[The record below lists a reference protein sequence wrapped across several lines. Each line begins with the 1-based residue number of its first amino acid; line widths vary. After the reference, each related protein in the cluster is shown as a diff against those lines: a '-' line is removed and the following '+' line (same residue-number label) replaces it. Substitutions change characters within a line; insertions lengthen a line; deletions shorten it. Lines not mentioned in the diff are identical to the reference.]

1 MSLSANILQS
11 LPMETGASN
20 ILARVSLVWAGSRQG
35 DPPSLEQVDEE
46 GRRAALSVARLVCTL
61 SGVRWGLPS
70 WLMDT
75 ARERARR

>member
-1 MSLSANILQS
+1 M
-11 LPMETGASN
+11 
-20 ILARVSLVWAGSRQG
+20 
-35 DPPSLEQVDEE
+35 EQVDEE

-75 ARERARR
+75 ARERARRWGAACLNVNEQWSAGLLFVQRWEKGTC